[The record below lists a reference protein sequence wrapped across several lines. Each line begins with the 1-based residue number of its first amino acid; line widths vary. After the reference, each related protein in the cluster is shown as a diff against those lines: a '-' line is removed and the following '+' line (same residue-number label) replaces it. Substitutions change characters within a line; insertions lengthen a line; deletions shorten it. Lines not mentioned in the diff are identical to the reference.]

1 MTFFDMVTDSPE
13 ALGDFL
19 KSLSAA
25 NTPWEEHFQKIVCPD
40 CEHYGKDCGKDCPNE
55 GKRNNPTWW
64 LNLGIKSG
72 ETVGTTIQIKAAFPL
87 EWGREYY
94 TVDSTVKQV
103 RAACICCD
111 NTGKVTIKG
120 TEYECPRCRG
130 SWMDREIV
138 SQKTVYYVAKW
149 RLTSITATPHG
160 QEACFERTNG
170 KTTGRWNNTMRVR
183 SADFRDM
190 IQHGLEVGKGVKIYD
205 DYKSAMD
212 RVKMLN
218 AAEREKEKEASADG

>member
-1 MTFFDMVTDSPE
+1 MVTDSPE

-64 LNLGIKSG
+64 LNLGDKVWRDG
-72 ETVGTTIQIKAAFPL
+72 GNDHPNQGGVPPG
-87 EWGREYY
+87 WGREYY

-120 TEYECPRCRG
+120 DGVRMSALPWELEGQGDCQPENRVLRCQVEADEHNGHAARTG
-130 SWMDREIV
+130 SV
-138 SQKTVYYVAKW
+138 
-149 RLTSITATPHG
+149 L
-160 QEACFERTNG
+160 
-170 KTTGRWNNTMRVR
+170 
-183 SADFRDM
+183 
-190 IQHGLEVGKGVKIYD
+190 
-205 DYKSAMD
+205 
-212 RVKMLN
+212 
-218 AAEREKEKEASADG
+218 